1 MNFTHDIKELGT
13 YVDSLLKDIAKETKT
28 PLTPLM
34 VEYIQLSS
42 DLMMY
47 TEANKGFQPLT
58 NQQEIIVYEAAA
70 EAIFEKYIK

>member
-58 NQQEIIVYEAAA
+58 NQQEIIIYEAAA